1 MKGGVVV
8 KKFEILYYFDKDN
21 YIKRFV
27 EVEDVYD
34 SNDIL
39 HDFAKDEYQIFPDG
53 RGLLTRVNMN
63 KVSYVKVWESKR

>member
-1 MKGGVVV
+1 M

-21 YIKRFV
+21 YIKRIV
-27 EVEDVYD
+27 EVEDAYD

-39 HDFAKDEYQIFPDG
+39 HDFTKDEYQIFPDG

-63 KVSYVKVWESKR
+63 NVSYVKAWESKR